1 MLGGENG
8 SLCQISYTEMLHE
21 KPHAVFL
28 TFVSILK
35 EASVT
40 RVETQMPPHVH
51 QTDRTEDQE
60 ESSWTEPGDVVPQC
74 NPATLEQTLK
84 QTVLQVCLS

>member
-1 MLGGENG
+1 
-8 SLCQISYTEMLHE
+8 MLHE

-60 ESSWTEPGDVVPQC
+60 ESNWTKTGPGDVVPQC
-74 NPATLEQTLK
+74 NPAT
-84 QTVLQVCLS
+84 VLQVCLS